1 MQIKFN
7 SILIS
12 KKFLNGLLFCS
23 SVFIF
28 SCDEAS
34 YDLNNP
40 FDPEN
45 MDLEAPALFFHPAEI
60 NTQLNS
66 SISVQLYGL
75 KLNTSAA
82 AQLDIRYDWGSVRV
96 DSVTAG
102 EFFQSQNSPIQI
114 VENEQGV
121 LDILIYLLPDIEMDQ
136 NDGGTW
142 SLATIHLT
150 AISTGNSELLYGKN
164 TKLRDAKNDSAHI
177 KSYGIGLINVE

>member
-1 MQIKFN
+1 MRIKYN
-7 SILIS
+7 SIIVFKKIVHKLFLCCLFLI
-12 KKFLNGLLFCS
+12 L
-23 SVFIF
+23 
-28 SCDEAS
+28 SCDEAN
-34 YDLNNP
+34 YVLNNP

-75 KLNTSAA
+75 KLNPSAA